1 MVSREPGM
9 MEGHRWV
16 RTGFGF
22 VLIGALLAGCTS
34 KSGSAGPTSADLT
47 AGGTAYSLP
56 SSPLPEAP
64 SAPPSG
70 PIASISAGA
79 PPAPSSSPAPTSVAP
94 SSSVALSASALPST
108 STSKPK
114 GSAAATLQS
123 PTKPPA
129 VSSVGLPTVSGG
141 ALSAQ
146 EVKDRAAIE
155 AVWVEYWKVIN
166 RIVRTQS
173 AKRQQLLETVSIDP
187 QASAIITDAAT
198 FEQKGWDNYGIPGHA
213 VYWGPAINAKSPAIM
228 GDCMDFSHVGR
239 LVAKTSEQLTVG
251 KPKQNLRGVFTKNT
265 RGEWR
270 VSNVEFLK
278 GTGC

>member
-1 MVSREPGM
+1 

-114 GSAAATLQS
+114 GSAATTLQS

-155 AVWVEYWKVIN
+155 AVWVEYWSVTLALLTVPAQDRQKLLGTVAAEPLLSD
-166 RIVRTQS
+166 VLRTTD
-173 AKRQQLLETVSIDP
+173 RFQLDGIS
-187 QASAIITDAAT
+187 
-198 FEQKGWDNYGIPGHA
+198 NYGYVIHNF
-213 VYWGPAINAKSPAIM
+213 YWGPLAGSRNVATL
-228 GDCMDFSHVGR
+228 GDCMDTSHVGTINIR
-239 LVAKTSEQLTVG
+239 TGETLTVG
-251 KPKQNLRGVFTKNT
+251 ILGDNAHIGFERGSDSK
-265 RGEWR
+265 WR
-270 VSNVEFLK
+270 ATHIQYVNA
-278 GTGC
+278 TC